1 MFQWEAN
8 LATSNVYKTA
18 KGVRGVGRKK
28 SPETTVKNNRATR
41 PLTDILQASPSAG
54 DVSSLVGATVSSLSE
69 YLEAVSATLPSSKVL
84 WYRGHSKVSHEL
96 VPSLYRNVSTKTE
109 EQLRRMEEQLN
120 RRFRDRAMPHSF
132 QSRDD
137 SSDVSALHSWWRMFS
152 MQHYGTPTR
161 MLDWSENAL
170 IALCFAVFGA
180 ASDLNSV
187 EDAVVWVLDP
197 EKWNGIGNNNHSGA
211 LSVDEHG
218 AKPYAP
224 LPSSDQHVPSVW
236 PLAIF
241 GMHNSPR
248 IVTQQGTFVIFAPG
262 KTASMETHATS
273 SAHFHIGPS
282 ALRAIR
288 LSRNS
293 ISQMFDAL
301 RRLGYGHSTLY
312 PDLHGLATDLK
323 KEFGY

>member
-1 MFQWEAN
+1 MRPAVSKTPAKAAAGKRTSPPSKGSAN
-8 LATSNVYKTA
+8 AL
-18 KGVRGVGRKK
+18 RGPV
-28 SPETTVKNNRATR
+28 
-41 PLTDILQASPSAG
+41 
-54 DVSSLVGATVSSLSE
+54 VSSLSE
-69 YLEAVSATLPSSKVL
+69 YLEAVSETLTQSKVL
-84 WYRGHSKVSHEL
+84 WYRGHSKQSHAL
-96 VPSLYRNVSTKTE
+96 IPSLYRNVGSKTE

-137 SSDVSALHSWWRMFS
+137 SSDVSALHSWWRMFT

-180 ASDLNSV
+180 SADKDSS
-187 EDAVVWVLDP
+187 EDAVVWILDP
-197 EKWNGIGNNNHSGA
+197 EKWNGIGNNNHAGA

-218 AKPYAP
+218 ARPYAP

-262 KTASMETHATS
+262 KVESMEMHATS
-273 SAHFHIGPS
+273 PSHLLSGPL
-282 ALRAIR
+282 ALKSIQI
-288 LSRNS
+288 SRVS
-293 ISQMFDAL
+293 IDAMAGAL